1 MADLEYLSNCQ
12 LISIAFPTIPKFG
25 DLPRDF
31 SHEILF
37 AGEDIHKKIVQSK
50 IELKNTGLG
59 QNKKYFG
66 WEDGPIFFGEVKF

>member
-1 MADLEYLSNCQ
+1 MK
-12 LISIAFPTIPKFG
+12 T
-25 DLPRDF
+25 RDF

-50 IELKNTGLG
+50 VELKNTGLW

-66 WEDGPIFFGEVKF
+66 GKMAQFCGGE